1 MEINDLFGLP
11 AHPLLV
17 HLPVVLIPL
26 ATIGSIFVAIKPEWR
41 RRYAIPVAALAAVGA
56 VAVFLAAQSG
66 ESLEE
71 RVKENDLVEE
81 HAEAGESA
89 EPFVAVYGVLAV
101 GLAAAD
107 LVDRRRRGGGAGDP
121 APAADQG
128 GVATATATRTT
139 TTSALT
145 RVLPILAVVTVLS
158 GAVATYFVYEAGH
171 SGAKATWDDVKPA
184 GSGEGGEDEGGEEGG
199 LGNPV
204 RPDQL
209 SPAA

>member
-17 HLPVVLIPL
+17 HIPVVLIPL
-26 ATIGSIFVAIKPEWR
+26 ATIGSLFVAIKPEWR

-128 GVATATATRTT
+128 GVATATATQDDHHLGADPGPPHPGRGD
-139 TTSALT
+139 
-145 RVLPILAVVTVLS
+145 RAVRCRRHLLRLR
-158 GAVATYFVYEAGH
+158 GRPFRRQGH
-171 SGAKATWDDVKPA
+171 
-184 GSGEGGEDEGGEEGG
+184 
-199 LGNPV
+199 LG
-204 RPDQL
+204 
-209 SPAA
+209 